1 MRTYWGFLNY
11 FGYVLAIAAVLFAG
25 LDGSD
30 SFILISGLS
39 VGLFVTVVTLKQFE
53 SDTLTYGIV
62 FVYGI
67 MTYFNVAFV
76 WKLLQLMFFYD
87 ETWISILVS
96 ASEVK
101 RFMASS
107 FVVFLAGYIAVLLVF
122 IYFRRLFSKQ
132 FCIAFS
138 LNTIRISPL
147 LFWLVSILLLGKFW
161 LMTQYD
167 IGVMGTTPMD
177 LGVPFLSGFFALFMD
192 TDIRFIISI
201 LILFVFKNSSG
212 MHKIIIILLALAD
225 IALGTGVGASKH
237 VAVYYL
243 ITLTFIMYYVA
254 RANGMRGVAG
264 IVKTNKVLLSTTA
277 IIGLLLAI
285 AYPLI
290 NSYRYYAV
298 YNKTGIAEA
307 ISNVRELNSESG
319 GFLLEVANRINGIEN
334 LEVGTILMTGAGK
347 LNFSFVDFLSGEI
360 PLKFAISV
368 TDSATLFGLTEFG
381 YMYIYNGIWFVFVS
395 SIFLGLILAA
405 GFLLICRVC
414 KTDEIR
420 FLSFLGYLIMALN
433 LLMGA
438 GDLLLLCKDF
448 VVYLII
454 VFYLDRKVLSKIR
467 LNAAP
472 NVRQKTLILKGGML

>member
-1 MRTYWGFLNY
+1 MKTYWGFLNY
-11 FGYVLAIAAVLFAG
+11 FGYMLAIPAVPFAG
-25 LDGSD
+25 LNGSD
-30 SFILISGLS
+30 SFILISGLL

-53 SDTLTYGIV
+53 GNTLTYGIV

-101 RFMASS
+101 QFMASS
-107 FVVFLAGYIAVLLVF
+107 FMIFLVGYIAVILVF
-122 IYFRRLFSKQ
+122 IYFKHLFSKQ
-132 FCIAFS
+132 FRIAFS

-147 LFWLVSILLLGKFW
+147 LFWLVSILLIGKFW

-167 IGVMGTTPMD
+167 IGVMGTTPKE
-177 LGVPFLSGFFALFMD
+177 LGVPFLSGFIALFMD
-192 TDIRFIISI
+192 TDMRFIISA
-201 LILFVFKNSSG
+201 LILFVFKNASW
-212 MHKIIIILLALAD
+212 MHKIIITFLALAD

-243 ITLTFIMYYVA
+243 LTLAFIMFYVA
-254 RANGMRGVAG
+254 RANGMRGVVG
-264 IVKTNKVLLSTTA
+264 IVKSNKVLLSTTA
-277 IIGLLLAI
+277 MIGVLLAM
-285 AYPLI
+285 AYPFI

-298 YNKTGIAEA
+298 YKKEGIAEA
-307 ISNVRELNSESG
+307 FSNVRELNSESG
-319 GFLLEVANRINGIEN
+319 GFILEVANRINGIEN

-347 LNFSFVDFLSGEI
+347 LDFSFVDFLSGEI

-381 YMYIYNGIWFVFVS
+381 YMYIYNGVWFVFVS

-405 GFLLICRVC
+405 GFLLICKVC
-414 KTDEIR
+414 KSDEIR
-420 FLSFLGYLIMALN
+420 FLSFLCYLIMALN

-438 GDLLLLCKDF
+438 GDLLLLFKDF
-448 VVYLII
+448 MVFLVVVL
-454 VFYLDRKVLSKIR
+454 YLDRTVLNKIR
-467 LNAAP
+467 LNSIP
-472 NVRQKTLILKGGML
+472 NRKQQVLILKGGVL